1 MRACGHVHIHM
12 LLDGVASAA
21 SVVLVR
27 VKGVSLRRDAEK
39 LEDGPETCVVGTAVE
54 NEVGVKRKET

>member
-1 MRACGHVHIHM
+1 M

-27 VKGVSLRRDAEK
+27 VKGMSLRRDAEK